1 MQYFDA
7 ITLFLILVPMPCVLL
22 WSAYDLW
29 REQKDAS

>member
-7 ITLFLILVPMPCVLL
+7 ITLFLILVPMPAVLI

-29 REQKDAS
+29 RDGKDDS